1 MPDISNWTENE
12 KARYFKIVEQLN
24 QENATLSSDEVD
36 VLSENVAYAVVQ
48 LYRSHIISMVADIAE
63 ERQRSTWQK
72 INRWFKRWTQW
83 VTI

>member
-36 VLSENVAYAVVQ
+36 VLSENVSYAVVQ